1 MAPPGISEEL
11 NQRKFRSTHHQLA
24 LNILYTSGW
33 IGSQYARIFK
43 KYGLTMQQYNVLR
56 ILNGSFPE
64 PLGLGAIQSR
74 MIDRMSDTSR
84 IVERLRKNGLLE
96 RYSGEEDRR
105 TVRILITSKGRA
117 LLDEMKKEE
126 KKMDKFLQALSV
138 EEAEQLNMLLDKLR
152 S

>member
-1 MAPPGISEEL
+1 MAPPSIAEEL
-11 NQRKFRSTHHQLA
+11 NQRKFRSVHHQLA
-24 LNILYTSGW
+24 LNILFTSGW
-33 IGSQYARIFK
+33 ISGQHARIFK

-84 IVERLRKNGLLE
+84 IVERLRKSGLLE
-96 RYSGEEDRR
+96 RYSGEQDRR
-105 TVRILITSKGRA
+105 TVRILITNKGKD
-117 LLDEMKKEE
+117 LLEEMKKEE
-126 KKMDKFLQALSV
+126 KKMDKIFQTLS
-138 EEAEQLNMLLDKLR
+138 EQEAEELNRLLDKLR